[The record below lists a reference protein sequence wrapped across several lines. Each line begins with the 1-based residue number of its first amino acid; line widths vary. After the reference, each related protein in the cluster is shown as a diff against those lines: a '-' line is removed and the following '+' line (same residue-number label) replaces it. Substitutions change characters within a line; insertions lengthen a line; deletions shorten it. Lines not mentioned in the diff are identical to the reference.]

1 MKVKNIVTF
10 IGIVVLSM
18 GVASAGAAERKVFTI
33 GATGQASSYYAY
45 HVGVSQLLQN
55 TIKYQATV
63 QETGAAIDN
72 KRLLERGQVDWAQF
86 AEPDFFEFYK
96 GLGKW
101 EGKGQSQFR
110 VSWAVNPIVYFIVV
124 NKDAGIKT
132 VEDLNG
138 KKFCPGGR
146 GSNTE
151 RMTMEFLEMLG
162 IKPDW
167 FRGGYSDAVAAMK
180 DRRIVGYMK
189 SGSTAAPDATILD
202 VQTAIPIDL
211 ISWSEDNI
219 NTIKKK
225 YPYYDFLTLKKTFY
239 GIAPV
244 TVRSV
249 FFIMGTTTEMP
260 EDSAYKIVKA
270 ISENVE
276 FQAGTYPAIKGANI
290 PELTLKA
297 AQAPLHSGTI
307 RYLRELGHTIPDRLI
322 PPEAR

>member
-1 MKVKNIVTF
+1 MYAKSIAKWV
-10 IGIVVLSM
+10 GIWIAVL
-18 GVASAGAAERKVFTI
+18 GVCSANASERKVFTI
-33 GATGQASSYYAY
+33 GATGKASSYYAY

-55 TIKYQATV
+55 KIGYQATV

-101 EGKGQSQFR
+101 EGKGQPQFR
-110 VSWAVNPIVYFIVV
+110 VFWAVNPIVYFIVV
-124 NKDAGIKT
+124 NKNSGIKS
-132 VEDLNG
+132 VEDLDG

-151 RMTMEFLEMLG
+151 RMTMEFFEMLG
-162 IKPDW
+162 VKPDW

-189 SGSTAAPDATILD
+189 SGSISAPDATILD
-202 VQTAIPIDL
+202 VQTAVPVDL
-211 ISWSEDNI
+211 ISFSEANI
-219 NTIKKK
+219 ATIKKK
-225 YPYYDFLTLKKTFY
+225 YPYYDFLTMEKTPY

-249 FFIMGTTTEMP
+249 FFIMGTTKEMP
-260 EDSAYKIVKA
+260 EDSAYKIVKV

-276 FQAGTYPAIKGANI
+276 FQAGTYPAIKGADV
-290 PELTLKA
+290 PALTLKA
-297 AQAPLHSGTI
+297 AQAPLHTGVI
-307 RYLRELGHTIPDRLI
+307 RYLRELGHEVPDRLV